1 MTVESRD
8 AFLFVATCA
17 YLDHLGPGRE
27 ATVVALRPRDPD
39 VALFTLARGEGCVS
53 FDSHVVRYRMEVSDA
68 VATDAKPER
77 YRELR
82 LETTGERDILLRFVS
97 TALDRHRRR
106 VTEPRGLRGSAGVMR
121 FVWDDSSQTWDG
133 GKLVPRRPM
142 DTLFLPDG
150 AAEDALFDLTMYLRP
165 ETRDAYAAM
174 HVSPVRVYLLH
185 GHMGAGKSSLIH
197 CLASETGH
205 NLAVMGFAPHT
216 SDEDLRASL
225 TGLPPSCFLC
235 LEDVDC
241 LFDKRTTKNHGVN
254 FSSFLAAL
262 DGSFTHRDHGDPLTV
277 FLTTNILSKLE
288 PALRRR
294 VDYAVEFGPATRK
307 QCHRM
312 FSAFFPSVHS
322 GSFDAVWTSVSR
334 HTFATS
340 VFQKFL
346 VRASTMPTKDPTLCL
361 GIFEDLVACTYGPV
375 GSPDTM
381 VGMYG

>member
-8 AFLFVATCA
+8 AFVFVAACA
-17 YLDHLGPGRE
+17 YVDHLGPVRD
-27 ATVVALRPRDPD
+27 AAIVALRPRDPD
-39 VALFTLARGEGCVS
+39 VALFTLARGEGTVT
-53 FDSHVVRYRMEVSDA
+53 FDGHAVRFRVEVSDP
-68 VATDAKPER
+68 VATDTKPEP

-82 LETTGERDILLRFVS
+82 LETAGEREVLVRLVS
-97 TALDRHRRR
+97 SAIERHRRR

-121 FVWDDSSQTWDG
+121 FVWDADAQTWDA
-133 GKLVPRRPM
+133 GKLVPRRPL

-150 AAEDALFDLTMYLRP
+150 TADDALIDLLTYLRP
-165 ETRDAYAAM
+165 DTRSTYAAM

-205 NLAVMGFAPHT
+205 NLAVMSFAPHT

-225 TGLPPSCFLC
+225 HAMPPSCFLC

-241 LFDKRTTKNHGVN
+241 LFDKRATKNHGVN
-254 FSSFLAAL
+254 FSSFLSAL
-262 DGSFTHRDHGDPLTV
+262 DGSFTSCTHDAPLTV
-277 FLTTNILSKLE
+277 FLTTNFMDKLD

-307 QCHRM
+307 QCQRM
-312 FSAFFPSVHS
+312 FSAFYPSART
-322 GSFDAVWTSVSR
+322 GTFETVWASVSR
-334 HTFATS
+334 YAFATS

-346 VRASTMPTKDPTLCL
+346 VRSMPLGDPVRCL
-361 GIFEDLVACTYGPV
+361 DMFGDLVTCTYGVPNC
-375 GSPDTM
+375 PDATM
-381 VGMYG
+381 YS